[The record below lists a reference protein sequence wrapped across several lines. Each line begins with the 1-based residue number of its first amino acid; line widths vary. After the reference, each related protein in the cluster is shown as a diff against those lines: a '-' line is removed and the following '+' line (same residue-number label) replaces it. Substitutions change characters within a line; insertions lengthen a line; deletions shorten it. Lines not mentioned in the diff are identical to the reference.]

1 MQPKAEAGTPG
12 CSREAVYLPRQDGF
26 LTYGHGFWLWKPA
39 DNTWRRAVIP
49 FDGTQPKAGENRAM
63 VYDAKRDLVFL
74 VLGERGDDG
83 VAQVYALRYKE

>member
-1 MQPKAEAGTPG
+1 
-12 CSREAVYLPRQDGF
+12 
-26 LTYGHGFWLWKPA
+26 
-39 DNTWRRAVIP
+39 
-49 FDGTQPKAGENRAM
+49 M